1 MSVQKKAVKA
11 IKAAAKKTA
20 TEKVIATPSEAS
32 SAATAKTEKNPEAG
46 RLAKKFRRA
55 SWGQTH
61 NYPEGAFATSTKWVR
76 EQFEAGK
83 TVAEIEKQI
92 EAIKLARKEKSAVS
106 PMSGAAAGVK
116 PAKRTGKA
124 VGGAAKK

>member
-1 MSVQKKAVKA
+1 MSVQTKAIKAV
-11 IKAAAKKTA
+11 KAAAKKTA
-20 TEKVIATPSEAS
+20 SKKAIATPSAAS
-32 SAATAKTEKNPEAG
+32 SAATAKTEKNPEVA

-55 SWGQTH
+55 SWGQNH

-76 EQFEAGK
+76 EQLEADK
-83 TVAEIEKQI
+83 TMKQIESAI
-92 EAIKLARKEKSAVS
+92 EAIKLARKEKSAVP

-124 VGGAAKK
+124 AKK